1 MPQPQNS
8 PYLSFPGNAAEV
20 LAHWHDLFGGT
31 LEVMTYGEIPN
42 LSDFP
47 FTPPSAAVAHA
58 TLTDGLLTV
67 SGGDAVGGPG
77 DELPPLGSDVYS
89 FLIGFEDVQAAQALI
104 ARIVEAGGKVTMPF
118 ELAPW
123 GDHYGQVTDRFGVMF
138 ALVVAG
144 ERPQG

>member
-8 PYLSFPGNAAEV
+8 PYISFPGNAVEV

-31 LEVMTYGEIPN
+31 LELTTYGEIPD
-42 LSDFP
+42 LSGFP
-47 FTPPSAAVAHA
+47 FTPPSGAVAHA

-67 SGGDAVGGPG
+67 SGGDAIGGPG

-89 FLIGFEDVQAAQALI
+89 FLVGLDDVEAAHTLI
-104 ARIVEAGGKVTMPF
+104 ARITEAGGKIAMPF

-123 GDHYGQVTDRFGVMF
+123 GDHYGQVVDRFGVMF

-144 ERPQG
+144 SSTQG